1 MTYTMLIA
9 VFVVLMVIIVW
20 IGMKMILDLRRRN
33 QRRKQRR
40 QEWIQR
46 INNRKDEA

>member
-46 INNRKDEA
+46 INSRKDEA

>member
-1 MTYTMLIA
+1 MLIA

-20 IGMKMILDLRRRN
+20 IGMKMILDMRRRN
-33 QRRKQRR
+33 QRRRQRR

-46 INNRKDEA
+46 INSRKDEA

>member
-1 MTYTMLIA
+1 MLIA

-33 QRRKQRR
+33 QRRKQRH

-46 INNRKDEA
+46 INSRKDEA